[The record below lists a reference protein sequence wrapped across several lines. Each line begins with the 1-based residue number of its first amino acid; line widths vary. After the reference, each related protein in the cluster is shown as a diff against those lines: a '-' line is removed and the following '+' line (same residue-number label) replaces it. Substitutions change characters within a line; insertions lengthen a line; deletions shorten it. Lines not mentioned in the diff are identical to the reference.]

1 VRVTESGVD
10 TSACEC
16 EREQTASV
24 RTVSVRTGVGTSE
37 TGHASA
43 CESERRRCER
53 ERERMALVRTGASER
68 ACELMASGERRRC
81 ERERVRVRQRLR
93 QCTREKNARA
103 PSVTRLLSSSQDR
116 RHAASHRDV
125 TSSHTYAPVGRGAGR
140 KTARGSGRKKQLAHW
155 LPPPPPQKPPPP
167 HFPPAP
173 PPPGKTPGP

>member
-1 VRVTESGVD
+1 MRVTESGVD

-43 CESERRRCER
+43 CES
-53 ERERMALVRTGASER
+53 
-68 ACELMASGERRRC
+68 ERRRC

-155 LPPPPPQKPPPP
+155 LPPLHITIPLSSS
-167 HFPPAP
+167 FS
-173 PPPGKTPGP
+173 PGPSSRWKDHGFIYT